1 MGQFEFADKYALGV
15 TSFSPNYAISSLIM
29 KNQIVTVIPA
39 RMGSSRFPGK
49 PLAPLLGRPMIEH
62 VLKRAEM
69 CRKLNAVYV
78 ATCDEEIKRTV
89 ERLGNTV
96 IMTSSSHE
104 RASDRVA
111 EAVERIDADIVVM
124 VQGDEP
130 MITPEMIAA
139 AIDAMVGNE
148 SIECVNL
155 VCRIKTREEYLDP
168 NTIKVV
174 MNTRREAL
182 YFSRAPIPAIN
193 PDALEN
199 ISVFKQVCV
208 IPFRRDFLRRFTS
221 WPPTVLEQAESI
233 DMLRIL
239 EHGERVHLVETNI
252 ETHSVDTP
260 EDLRLVEYQMQ
271 NDPLIRLY
279 SAASAL

>member
-1 MGQFEFADKYALGV
+1 M
-15 TSFSPNYAISSLIM
+15 I
-29 KNQIVTVIPA
+29 KNRIVAVIPA

-78 ATCDEEIKRTV
+78 AACDEEIKRTV
-89 ERLGNTV
+89 EALGNRV
-96 IMTSSSHE
+96 IMTSPSHE

-111 EAVERIDADIVVM
+111 EAVEQIDADIIVM
-124 VQGDEP
+124 IQGDEP
-130 MITPEMIAA
+130 MITPEMIAV
-139 AIDAMVGNE
+139 AIDSMVENE
-148 SIECVNL
+148 SIDCVNL
-155 VCRIKTREEYLDP
+155 VCRIKSREEYSDP

-174 MNTRREAL
+174 MNTRHEAL
-182 YFSRAPIPAIN
+182 YFSRTPIPAIN
-193 PDALEN
+193 RRALED
-199 ISVFKQVCV
+199 IAVFKQVCV

-221 WPPTVLEQAESI
+221 WPPTLLEQAESI

-260 EDLRLVEYQMQ
+260 EDLRLVERLMQ
-271 NDPLIRLY
+271 HDPLIRLY
-279 SAASAL
+279 PATTISAAPL

>member
-1 MGQFEFADKYALGV
+1 
-15 TSFSPNYAISSLIM
+15 M
-29 KNQIVTVIPA
+29 KNRIVAVIPA

-49 PLAPLLGRPMIEH
+49 PLARLLGRPMIEH

-89 ERLGNTV
+89 ETLGSRV
-96 IMTSSSHE
+96 IMTSTSHDS
-104 RASDRVA
+104 ASDRVA
-111 EAVERIDADIVVM
+111 EAVEQIDADIVVM
-124 VQGDEP
+124 IQGDEP
-130 MITPEMIAA
+130 MIRPEMIGV
-139 AIDAMVGNE
+139 AIDSIVENE
-148 SIECVNL
+148 SIDCVNL
-155 VCRIKTREEYLDP
+155 VCRIKRREEYLDR

-174 MNTRREAL
+174 MNTRRQAL

-193 PDALEN
+193 AAALEDTA
-199 ISVFKQVCV
+199 VFKQVCV
-208 IPFRRDFLRRFTS
+208 IPFRRDFLRKFTS

-260 EDLRLVEYQMQ
+260 EDLRLVECRMQ

-279 SAASAL
+279 AAAAVSAAPL